1 MTLRTSLPL
10 REDESKWMG
19 WTRYVEHPFPLE
31 EMWRDGYGVSEPK
44 IDKFGTYWEI
54 INLKEYYHD
63 LLV

>member
-1 MTLRTSLPL
+1 
-10 REDESKWMG
+10 MG

-44 IDKFGTYWEI
+44 EDARGIYWDI
-54 INLKEYYHD
+54 VKLTDYYHD